1 MRALLTL
8 VLVAAALWAGYWFV
22 GSRALERS
30 AEAWFAAQAD
40 QGRIAERE
48 SLTVAGF
55 PSRFDLTVT
64 EPHLEDPASGF
75 GWRAPF
81 AQVFTLTYK
90 PWHLIAALPNSQ
102 TLIAP
107 GQEITLDS
115 TRLRGSL
122 IVTPNTSL
130 ALDRIAISGENLAA
144 RSSQGWSLGATK
156 ARFATRQIDDDPSRH
171 EVGIDITALAPD
183 ARLLTAA
190 AEAGLPPVI
199 DSAKLSALLGFTA
212 PLDRHAGETR
222 PELASLELN
231 ETLIAWGDLRLF
243 ATGALTITA
252 GIPEGRIDFRL
263 ENWRK
268 AVSLAVALGLIKPEV
283 APTWERMLGLLAAQ
297 SADAEKLDVPLIF
310 TEGRMSLGPLP
321 LGPAPTLAQR
331 Q

>member
-144 RSSQGWSLGATK
+144 RSSQGWSLGATE

-243 ATGALTITA
+243 ATGRLTVTA